1 MMTRMKKYSMA
12 ISAAALAFSG
22 VAFAQGPDKHRGFDA
37 DGDGVVTRAEA
48 QAAAS
53 AAFAKFDVNKDGKI
67 DKSDREARRAERL
80 DKKFEALDADKNG
93 SISKQEFTAKR
104 DRDGKRGQRDQA
116 GVDGQKGE
124 SQRKHRGHHRGGAMM
139 MHKMADTNND
149 GAITQAEFTAAATKH
164 FDMVDANK
172 DGRIT
177 KEEREAAH
185 QKMKEA
191 WKAKKAQTSTT
202 AK

>member
-12 ISAAALAFSG
+12 ISAAALAISG
-22 VAFAQGPDKHRGFDA
+22 VAFAQGNEKHRGFDA

-48 QAAAS
+48 QTAATT
-53 AAFAKFDVNKDGKI
+53 AFTKLDANKDGKI
-67 DKSDREARRAERL
+67 DKSDREALRAERL
-80 DKKFEALDADKNG
+80 DKKFEILDADKNG

-116 GVDGQKGE
+116 GVDSEKGE
-124 SQRKHRGHHRGGAMM
+124 SQRKHRGHHRGGGMM
-139 MHKMADTNND
+139 MHKMADANKD
-149 GAITQAEFTAAATKH
+149 GAISQAEFTAAATKH
-164 FDMVDANK
+164 FDMVDTNK